1 MRISDWSSDVCS
13 SDLGPPAQTGTTEGE
28 QASVLVFVQP
38 LDLTLFA
45 GVGVGQH
52 IANLRFLRGTVPAG
66 HLGCELKGPDGQF
79 LGSVVWHDRRVG
91 DELLWNMAPLLLV
104 ALLAV
109 CLLLFIAIRRVET
122 VVLCEGRLSLA
133 LHQEKQ
139 RGSQK
144 IGRTHV

>member
-13 SDLGPPAQTGTTEGE
+13 SDLPPAQTGTTEGE

-66 HLGCELKGPDGQF
+66 HLGYALQGPAGQF
-79 LGSVVWHDRRVG
+79 LGSVVWPDLRVG
-91 DELLWNMAPLLLV
+91 DALLWDLAPPPLV
-104 ALLAV
+104 PLLAV
-109 CLLLFIAIRRVET
+109 CLLLSP
-122 VVLCEGRLSLA
+122 SL
-133 LHQEKQ
+133 
-139 RGSQK
+139 
-144 IGRTHV
+144 

>member
-1 MRISDWSSDVCS
+1 MIRPTPRSTRTDTLFPYTTLLRS
-13 SDLGPPAQTGTTEGE
+13 PAQTGTTEGE

-91 DELLWNMAPLLLV
+91 DE
-104 ALLAV
+104 
-109 CLLLFIAIRRVET
+109 
-122 VVLCEGRLSLA
+122 
-133 LHQEKQ
+133 
-139 RGSQK
+139 
-144 IGRTHV
+144 